1 MSYYNQQQT
10 PVGVPPQQ
18 GYPKDAYPPPGHPV
32 QGYPPQG
39 YPPPQGYAPHQGGY
53 GAPPPRKGGGMLEGW
68 YVSLSFLSIKE
79 SGDLELIRCLE
90 ILERLVKSF
99 IFSAIYIYSLSLI
112 NIDSYTVQ
120 FY

>member
-53 GAPPPRKGGGMLEGW
+53 GAPPPRKEGGMLEGW
-68 YVSLSFLSIKE
+68 YVSLSFFSIKE
-79 SGDLELIRCLE
+79 SAWRRSVAAAFWMLASDQDHSGVCCDQLL
-90 ILERLVKSF
+90 
-99 IFSAIYIYSLSLI
+99 
-112 NIDSYTVQ
+112 IDSSGLGHNIMYGL
-120 FY
+120 